1 MDAIEKI
8 SIAKR
13 RLLVRSPFWGA
24 VILNTPIQ
32 LMKDVPT
39 AGTDGKKIY
48 ANPDFLEGLN
58 VAKTEFLLAH
68 EAAHIIFLHAAR
80 VGLRQKDKW
89 NAAADYTINH
99 LLVEDGMAFIEGGLL
114 DDRYTSSAEQ
124 VYEMLPDDPEEEG
137 GGGGI
142 GQDLMPSGM
151 TDIEAQAHAQ
161 QVRQIVAQAATVA
174 RMAGKMSATLERMV
188 GEILQP
194 KVPWPDVLRDFMQ
207 SVSRDNESWSRRN
220 RRFSEVYL
228 PDLYDFRMGSICV
241 IGDVSGSISADDWAQ
256 VLSEVVDIAERTRPE
271 VMRLVAADT
280 QVTADVVLDRDAIRQ
295 TPIIGGGGTD
305 MRVPLEYV
313 EQYRPDV
320 VVLLTDGY
328 TPWPDREPPYPLIV
342 CCTTDVDVPVG
353 RVVRMH
359 A

>member
-1 MDAIEKI
+1 MDANEKI
-8 SIAKR
+8 SVAKR
-13 RLLVRSPFWGA
+13 RLLVRSPFWGT
-24 VILNTPIQ
+24 VILNTP
-32 LMKDVPT
+32 LRMTPEVPT
-39 AGTDGKKIY
+39 AGTDGKTIY
-48 ANPDFLEGLN
+48 VSPGFLDGLN

-68 EAAHIIFLHAAR
+68 EAAHIIFLHAVR
-80 VGLRQKDKW
+80 VGRRQKEKW
-89 NAAADYTINH
+89 NAAADYVVNH
-99 LLVEDGMAFIEGGLL
+99 LLVEDGMTFIEGGLL
-114 DDRYTSSAEQ
+114 DARYTASAEQ
-124 VYEMLPDDPEEEG
+124 VYDMLPDEPE

-142 GQDLMPSGM
+142 GADLLPANM
-151 TDIEAQAHAQ
+151 TDIEAQAHSQ

-295 TPIIGGGGTD
+295 TPITGGGGTD

>member
-1 MDAIEKI
+1 MDANEKI
-8 SIAKR
+8 SLAKR
-13 RLLVRSPFWGA
+13 RLLVRSPFWGT
-24 VILNTPIQ
+24 VILNTP
-32 LMKDVPT
+32 LHLTRDVPT
-39 AGTDGKKIY
+39 AGTDGKTIY
-48 ANPDFLEGLN
+48 VNPDFLEGLN

-68 EAAHIIFLHAAR
+68 EAAHIIFLHAVR
-80 VGLRQKDKW
+80 TGLRQTEKW

-99 LLVEDGMAFIEGGLL
+99 LLVEDGMTFIEGGLL

-124 VYEMLPDDPEEEG
+124 VYEMLPDDPEGED

-161 QVRQIVAQAATVA
+161 KVRQVVAQAATVA

-194 KVPWPDVLRDFMQ
+194 KIPWLDVLRDFMLAAT
-207 SVSRDNESWSRRN
+207 RDNETWSRRN

-228 PDLYDFRMGSICV
+228 PDLYDFRMGSLCA

-256 VLSEVVDIAERTRPE
+256 VLSEVVYIAERCNPE
-271 VMRLVAADT
+271 ILRLVAADT
-280 QVTADVVLDRDAIRQ
+280 KVTADVVLDRDAIRS
-295 TPIIGGGGTD
+295 TPITGGGGTD

-328 TPWPDREPPYPLIV
+328 TPWPDCEPPYPLIV
-342 CCTTDVDVPVG
+342 CCTTNAEVPVG

-359 A
+359 R

>member
-1 MDAIEKI
+1 MDANEKI

-13 RLLVRSPFWGA
+13 RLLVRSPFWGT

-68 EAAHIIFLHAAR
+68 EAAHIIFMHALR
-80 VGLRQKDKW
+80 VGHRNRDIW
-89 NAAADYTINH
+89 NAAADYVINH

-161 QVRQIVAQAATVA
+161 QVRQVVAQAATVA
-174 RMAGKMSATLERMV
+174 RMAGKMSAGLERMV
-188 GEILQP
+188 GDILQP
-194 KVPWPDVLRDFMQ
+194 KVPWADVLRDFMQ
-207 SVSRDNESWSRRN
+207 SVARDDESWSRRN
-220 RRFSEVYL
+220 RRFTDVYL
-228 PDLYDFRMGSICV
+228 PDLYSLRLGTICV
-241 IGDVSGSISADDWAQ
+241 IGDVSGSISAEDWSQ
-256 VLSEVVDIAERTRPE
+256 VLAEVTDMAERTRPE
-271 VMRLVAADT
+271 VMRLISADV
-280 QVTADVVLDRDAIRQ
+280 QVTADVALDQDTIR
-295 TPIIGGGGTD
+295 TTHITGGGGTD

-328 TPWPDREPPYPLIV
+328 TPWPDCEPPYPLVV
-342 CCTTDVDVPVG
+342 CCTTDATVPVG

-359 A
+359 Q

>member
-1 MDAIEKI
+1 MDANEKI

-13 RLLVRSPFWGA
+13 RLLVRSPFWGT

-32 LMKDVPT
+32 LTKDVPT
-39 AGTDGKKIY
+39 AGTDGKTIY
-48 ANPDFLEGLN
+48 VNPDFLAELN

-68 EAAHIIFLHAAR
+68 EAAHILFLTALRLRH
-80 VGLRQKDKW
+80 RQKEKW
-89 NAAADYTINH
+89 NDAEDYVINH
-99 LLVEDGMAFIEGGLL
+99 LLVEDGMTFIEGGLL
-114 DDRYTSSAEQ
+114 DARYTSSGEL
-124 VYEMLPDDPEEEG
+124 VYEMLPDEPRNS
-137 GGGGI
+137 GGI
-142 GQDLMPSGM
+142 GRDLLPANM

-161 QVRQIVAQAATVA
+161 KIRQIVAQAATVA